1 MRYLMMAKG
10 LLVLMGTILPLLGG
24 APFCRIPLVAGDGV
38 MAGWLIGNLT
48 FADREDTARM

>member
-1 MRYLMMAKG
+1 MMAKG

-24 APFCRIPLVAGDGV
+24 APFCRIPLVASDGV

-48 FADREDTARM
+48 FADR